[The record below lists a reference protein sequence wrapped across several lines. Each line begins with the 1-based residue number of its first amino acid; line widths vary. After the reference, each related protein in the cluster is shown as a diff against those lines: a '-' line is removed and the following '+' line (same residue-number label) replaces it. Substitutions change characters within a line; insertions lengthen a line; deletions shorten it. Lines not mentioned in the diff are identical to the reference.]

1 MKLLL
6 TTNASTRQSSVGISR
21 WLIVMCILVLPSAA
35 LAANPA
41 ETRAEKLF
49 KTAGELV
56 QRTHY
61 LEALDQLNEAKD
73 LLDKAGLERTRLYG
87 DVLFSLAETKIKG
100 RLHQGFPASYVKSA
114 LKDVQAAN
122 KLREKLPDILP
133 QQLAAGYYLEGFI
146 HKKFF
151 MRKETALSCFVKA
164 VNIDPGSTAAK
175 RELSELVAGTRKK

>member
-1 MKLLL
+1 M
-6 TTNASTRQSSVGISR
+6 GISR
-21 WLIVMCILVLPSAA
+21 WLIVICVAVLPLTAWAA
-35 LAANPA
+35 EAPMV
-41 ETRAEKLF
+41 RAERLY
-49 KTAGELV
+49 KTALDLT

-61 LEALDQLNEAKD
+61 LEALDLLDEAKD
-73 LLDKAGLERTRLYG
+73 LLDHSGQERTRLYG
-87 DVLFSLAETKIKG
+87 DILFSVAETKIKG

-122 KLREKLPDILP
+122 RLREKLSDILP

-151 MRKETALSCFVKA
+151 MRKEKALECFVKA

-175 RELSELVAGTRKK
+175 RELSELVAGAKGK

>member
-1 MKLLL
+1 MNLFR
-6 TTNASTRQSSVGISR
+6 TTNQSSRQGSVRISR
-21 WLIVMCILVLPSAA
+21 WLILMWILVLPSTA
-35 LAANPA
+35 LAADLA
-41 ETRAEKLF
+41 ETKAEKLF
-49 KTAGELV
+49 KTGLDLV

-61 LEALDQLNEAKD
+61 LEALDLLNEARD
-73 LLDKAGLERTRLYG
+73 LLDRSGLDRTRLYG
-87 DVLFSLAETKIKG
+87 DVLFCSAETKIKG
-100 RLHQGFPASYVKSA
+100 RLHQGFPAPYVKSA

-151 MRKETALSCFVKA
+151 MRKEKALSCFVKA

-175 RELSELVAGTRKK
+175 RELSELVAGTKRK